1 MTINIALATAD
12 CIVLGCDSLSS
23 IIQSAIFPYMHGAE
37 PACDKDGMP
46 LLDEDGNMLIPLRFD
61 TMRPVATHVFSGVN
75 KMFCIYEDES
85 KDTVVGAVTSGLAI
99 LEGSTIAEL
108 AKRFRR
114 QTVESR
120 AEYRTVEQVAR
131 AFTDFIGEIWA
142 RDQKDIPQNYRA
154 TVQFLIAGYGKD
166 DPHGKIYRSDTM
178 ANQLAE
184 QFDEAPH
191 SGLCWAGQA
200 DYVERLIQAVD
211 SQLRSAVGRE
221 LSKAMTA
228 QRELTIADL
237 SKALIDKNINL
248 PEDLEIQVTEH
259 QPTTL
264 PWQQFRADI
273 DYANLSTQYAIHLVE
288 MLVNTQSGMQRFAR
302 GIPTVGDVPTSASS
316 SREKDCSCST
326 LRLWST
332 STRGTAMNND
342 LYFNAGRA
350 TFRDGEVR
358 SPKASERAGAA
369 STKPPSTPP
378 VKTKIYSVV
387 VKQGTLKIASA
398 PRKVR

>member
-12 CIVLGCDSLSS
+12 GIVLGCDSLSS
-23 IIQSAIFPYMHGAE
+23 VVQTAIFPYMHGAE
-37 PACDKDGMP
+37 PALDKNGEP
-46 LLDEDGNMLIPLRFD
+46 LLDSDGNMLIPLQPA
-61 TMRPVATHVFSGVN
+61 TMRPVATHVFSGVS
-75 KMFCIYEDES
+75 KMFCIYEDQR

-114 QTVESR
+114 QTMENR

-142 RDQKDIPQNYRA
+142 RDQKDIPKRYQS

-166 DPHGKIYRSDTM
+166 DQYGKIYRSDLM
-178 ANQLAE
+178 ASLLVE

-211 SQLRSAVGRE
+211 SQLKSAVGRE
-221 LSKAMTA
+221 LSRAMAA
-228 QRELTIADL
+228 QREQTISDI
-237 SKALIDKNINL
+237 SKALINKNIRL
-248 PEDLEIQVTEH
+248 PEDLEIQITEH
-259 QPTTL
+259 QPATL

-302 GIPTVGDVPTSASS
+302 GIPTVG
-316 SREKDCSCST
+316 
-326 LRLWST
+326 
-332 STRGTAMNND
+332 
-342 LYFNAGRA
+342 GR
-350 TFRDGEVR
+350 TYIGV
-358 SPKASERAGAA
+358 
-369 STKPPSTPP
+369 
-378 VKTKIYSVV
+378 I
-387 VKQGTLKIASA
+387 KQGEGLQLLNA
-398 PRKVR
+398 PALEHKHTGYGDE